1 MNMKAKKLL
10 TLVFF
15 SVICFGVGAKVAKK
29 EVKPAILPAQTEEV
43 KKESHHHCHGF
54 QLLGKHFTKTQK
66 SYESLA
72 DKDLY
77 VVFFEDDTFAIYK
90 KGVTDM
96 EGIASDKEVTFIELV
111 KE

>member
-1 MNMKAKKLL
+1 MKAKKLL

-43 KKESHHHCHGF
+43 KKECHRHCHGF
-54 QLLGKHFTKTQK
+54 PFGKHLTKTQGN
-66 SYESLA
+66 YESVP
-72 DKDLY
+72 DKGFY
-77 VVFFEDDTFAIYK
+77 VVSFEDDTFVIYQ

-96 EGIASDKEVTFIELV
+96 EGIASDKEVTIINHVNE
-111 KE
+111 